1 MNTPASAFVC
11 VPDPANPGWN
21 TWGLT
26 DKGRFNDQVIG
37 KLIVRREESAT
48 GRPVARVRMMP
59 EPRHSNMLNSI
70 HGGLI
75 MGFSDIVL
83 FAAFHLLTG
92 GDADGSVTLDM
103 HHQFLAPGKI
113 DEPLD
118 GVAEILRETG
128 RLVFIR
134 GLIEQGDHQVAAFSA
149 TLRKPTV
156 R

>member
-1 MNTPASAFVC
+1 
-11 VPDPANPGWN
+11 
-21 TWGLT
+21 
-26 DKGRFNDQVIG
+26 
-37 KLIVRREESAT
+37 
-48 GRPVARVRMMP
+48 
-59 EPRHSNMLNSI
+59 
-70 HGGLI
+70 
-75 MGFSDIVL
+75 MGFSDVVL
-83 FAAFHLLTG
+83 FAAFHMLTG

-113 DEPLD
+113 GEPLD
-118 GVAEILRETG
+118 GVVEILRETR